1 MSWLTSLPLIVLV
14 PGWLLFSV
22 IVALASRWVVR
33 RLIPTTEWDQVSGI
47 AGPLMPALGAT
58 FAVLMAVTLSSEAGY
73 LRSAQDLV
81 SNEAAQASRL
91 AWAATND
98 GVGAGPLQGA
108 LLAYLDATRTNE
120 WHGEDATGADD
131 PTTATA
137 LAALERV
144 VRIEAARKDLGTP
157 IATELL
163 TSLDALTI
171 ARRARLAAAARG
183 LPELYVLTILASGL
197 ALVVNGGALAF
208 RSGPR
213 TSVLVLGLA
222 VVVGLSMAL
231 LFALTG
237 PWDGAL
243 QVSGQPIDS
252 ILHDLRSGFFS
263 LS

>member
-1 MSWLTSLPLIVLV
+1 MAVS
-14 PGWLLFSV
+14 
-22 IVALASRWVVR
+22 ALAPCRARSWTISTR
-33 RLIPTTEWDQVSGI
+33 R
-47 AGPLMPALGAT
+47 A
-58 FAVLMAVTLSSEAGY
+58 
-73 LRSAQDLV
+73 
-81 SNEAAQASRL
+81 
-91 AWAATND
+91 
-98 GVGAGPLQGA
+98 
-108 LLAYLDATRTNE
+108 RTNGTARTPPE
-120 WHGEDATGADD
+120 TND

-144 VRIEAARKDLGTP
+144 VRTEAARTDLGTP

-163 TSLDALTI
+163 TSLDAVTT

-183 LPELYVLTILASGL
+183 LPELYVLTLLASGV

-213 TSVLVLGLA
+213 TSLLVLGLA

-243 QVSGQPIDS
+243 EVSGQPIDS
-252 ILHDLRSGFFS
+252 VLRDLRSGFFS
-263 LS
+263 P